1 LQVPANRWGF
11 AGQGMPFSVVQ
22 LRVLQQV
29 ISLSVF
35 FVLALYLDE
44 KAGFKWNHAAAG
56 LCLVAAV
63 YFTSEVSRCLRL
75 R

>member
-1 LQVPANRWGF
+1 
-11 AGQGMPFSVVQ
+11 
-22 LRVLQQV
+22 VLQQV